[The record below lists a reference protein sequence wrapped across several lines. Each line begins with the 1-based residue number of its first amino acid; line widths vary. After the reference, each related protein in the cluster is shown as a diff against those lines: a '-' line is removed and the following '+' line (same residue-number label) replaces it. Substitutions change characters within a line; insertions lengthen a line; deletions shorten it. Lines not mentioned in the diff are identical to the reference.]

1 MDGNEVIVEILR
13 KLSTAK
19 KNCQYEIELLNNSKY
34 DGELDSEIADKMIE
48 TKYAVIFTIEEII
61 NDVVELIPDVY

>member
-1 MDGNEVIVEILR
+1 M
-13 KLSTAK
+13 STAK